1 MGSSRLYTDAFQKN
15 ERFTTRTNTIKQD
28 KSHDTI
34 HKIWR
39 GCFQNVSTFFYF
51 LYKKIKSFVQI
62 FQKEKDA
69 FPGFSREKNKCP
81 SPLLQLFVFPIKSVQ
96 KK

>member
-1 MGSSRLYTDAFQKN
+1 MKKLFQKCLDV
-15 ERFTTRTNTIKQD
+15 FL
-28 KSHDTI
+28 
-34 HKIWR
+34 
-39 GCFQNVSTFFYF
+39 FFVQ
-51 LYKKIKSFVQI
+51 KIKSFVQI